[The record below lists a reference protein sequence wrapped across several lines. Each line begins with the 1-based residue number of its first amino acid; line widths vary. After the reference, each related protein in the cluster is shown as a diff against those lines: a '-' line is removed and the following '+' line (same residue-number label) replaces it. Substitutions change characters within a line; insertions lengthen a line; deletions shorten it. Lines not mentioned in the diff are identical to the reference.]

1 MSNGRSRQVRRQFT
15 LGRVAGIPVHVSPTW
30 LIVAAVITVGFAP
43 NAERNLPDLGAGV
56 YAVTFAFAVFLY
68 GSVLL
73 HEISHALTSRAFG
86 LPVRGITL
94 HFLGGHTEIERE
106 SPTPG
111 RDIVISAAGPIV
123 SLAVGGVA
131 YVAYQLVEQPV
142 AEYILWGL
150 FFANL
155 IVGIFNLLPALPL
168 DGGHILRALVWKVS
182 GSEHLG
188 TVVAARAGQVLA
200 AAVLVTPFI
209 LADGR
214 PSMFTIVWA
223 ALIAM
228 LLWSGAS
235 QALLAGRLRRQV
247 PKLDVRSLAR
257 RAAPVAA
264 DTPLAEAI
272 RQAREAGV
280 RSLVVVDS
288 ANQPTGLVSEAA
300 VVATPEDR
308 RPWIPVHQVAR
319 SIRPGMI
326 LPADLPGEQLVAAVR
341 ATPASEYLV
350 VDNAGAVYGVLVT
363 SDIDNALSAS

>member
-1 MSNGRSRQVRRQFT
+1 MARQFSI
-15 LGRVAGIPVHVSPTW
+15 GRVAGIPVHVSPTW

-43 NAERNLPDLGAGV
+43 NAERALPNLGAGV

-73 HEISHALTSRAFG
+73 HEISHALTARGFG
-86 LPVRGITL
+86 LPVRAISL

-111 RDIVISAAGPIV
+111 RDILISAAGPIV

-131 YVAYQLVEQPV
+131 YVAYALVEQPI
-142 AEYILWGL
+142 AEYILFGL
-150 FFANL
+150 FFANVV
-155 IVGIFNLLPALPL
+155 VGVFNLLPALPL
-168 DGGHILRALVWKVS
+168 DGGHILRAIVWKIS
-182 GSEHLG
+182 GNEHRG
-188 TVVAARAGQVLA
+188 TVVAARAGQILA
-200 AAVLVTPFI
+200 AAVLVTPFV
-209 LADGR
+209 LAMGR
-214 PSMFTIVWA
+214 PSMFMIVWA

-235 QALLAGRLRRQV
+235 QALLAGRLRRQL
-247 PKLDVRSLAR
+247 PKLDVRTLTR

-272 RQAREAGV
+272 RQAHAAGA

-288 ANQPTGLVSEAA
+288 ENQPTGLVSEAA
-300 VVATPEDR
+300 VMATPEDR
-308 RPWIPVHQVAR
+308 RPWIPVHQVSR
-319 SIRPGMI
+319 SIQPGMI
-326 LPADLPGEQLVAAVR
+326 LSADLSGEQLVAALR

-350 VDNAGAVYGVLVT
+350 VDGAGAVYGVLAS
-363 SDIDNALSAS
+363 SDIENALSAS

>member
-1 MSNGRSRQVRRQFT
+1 MFRQLT
-15 LGRVAGIPVHVSPTW
+15 IGRVAGIPVHVSPTW
-30 LIVAAVITVGFAP
+30 FIVAAVITFGFAP
-43 NAERNLPDLGAGV
+43 NAERALPGLGAGI

-73 HEISHALTSRAFG
+73 HEISHALTARAFG

-111 RDIVISAAGPIV
+111 RDVLISAAGPAV
-123 SLAVGGVA
+123 SLAVSGLAFVA
-131 YVAYQLVEQPV
+131 SVPVAQPI
-142 AEYILWGL
+142 AEYILLGL
-150 FFANL
+150 AFANL
-155 IVGIFNLLPALPL
+155 VVGIFNLLPALPL
-168 DGGHILRALVWKVS
+168 DGGHILRAIVWKVT
-182 GSEHLG
+182 GDEHRG
-188 TVVAARAGQVLA
+188 TIVAARAGQVLA
-200 AAVLVTPFI
+200 AASLAAPFLI
-209 LADGR
+209 AGGR
-214 PSMFTIVWA
+214 PSMFLIVWA

-235 QALLAGRLRRQV
+235 QALLVGRLRHRL
-247 PKLDVRSLAR
+247 PKLDVRTLAR

-288 ANQPTGLVSEAA
+288 ANRPTGLVSEAA
-300 VVATPEDR
+300 VIATPEDR
-308 RPWIPVHQVAR
+308 RPWIPVRQVAR
-319 SIRPGMI
+319 SIQPGMI
-326 LPADLPGEQLVAAVR
+326 LPSDLAGERLVAAMR

-350 VDNAGAVYGVLVT
+350 VDELGAVYGVLAA

>member
-1 MSNGRSRQVRRQFT
+1 M
-15 LGRVAGIPVHVSPTW
+15 AGVPVHVSPTW
-30 LIVAAVITVGFAP
+30 FIVAAVITVGFAP
-43 NAERNLPDLGAGV
+43 DAEQNLPDLGPGV

-73 HEISHALTSRAFG
+73 HEISHALTARAFG

-94 HFLGGHTEIERE
+94 HFLGGHTEIERD

-111 RDIVISAAGPIV
+111 RDILISAAGPAV
-123 SLAVGGVA
+123 SLAVSGLAFVA
-131 YVAYQLVEQPV
+131 HRLVDQPI
-142 AEYILWGL
+142 AEYILFGL
-150 FFANL
+150 YFANL
-155 IVGIFNLLPALPL
+155 VVGVFNLLPALPL
-168 DGGHILRALVWKVS
+168 DGGHILRAVVWKVT
-182 GSEHLG
+182 GNEHRG

-200 AAVLVTPFI
+200 VAVLVAPFA
-209 LADGR
+209 LARGR
-214 PSMFTIVWA
+214 PSMVVIVWA

-235 QALLAGRLRRQV
+235 QALLAGRLRRRL
-247 PKLDVRSLAR
+247 PKLDVRTLAR

-288 ANQPTGLVSEAA
+288 ANRPTALVNEAA
-300 VVATPEDR
+300 VIATPEDR

-319 SIRPGMI
+319 SIQPGMI
-326 LPADLPGEQLVAAVR
+326 LPADLAGEQLVAAMR

-350 VDNAGAVYGVLVT
+350 VDKVGAVYGVLAT
-363 SDIDNALSAS
+363 SDIDNALSTS